1 MVDQRRSTAPVHPAA
16 PAAPGA
22 SSETGRVAG
31 LDGLRG
37 LAALYVLVHHCWLF
51 SFHGYPRDTGP
62 LWLGWLLYGHLG
74 VVFFI
79 VLSGFSLGIAPA
91 RHGWRLGGVAR
102 YARRRAQRILP
113 AYWAAL
119 AFSLVVAW
127 AVIPQPHSAA
137 PDAETV
143 GVYGLLLQDFVA
155 VPVPNGA
162 FWSIAV
168 EAELYLLLPVLLL
181 VRRRA
186 GAVTMLAVVAVP
198 VLAYGLRHPDVS
210 TVDRLTWLTPQFAPV
225 FAMGLL
231 GAGVVA
237 GNADWRHSDKLR
249 GGAGERVRRMPWQWL
264 ALAAAAP
271 VAVASGLA
279 GTVWTVHHYFWVD
292 LAIAPA
298 IAALLAAVA
307 TGRPAP
313 LVWLLD
319 TRPVRDLGSFSY
331 SLYLIHLPIVVVVS
345 RVIVPWLAGPGL
357 PAFGLPAFGVTLA
370 LAAPLAVL
378 AARLFAKVFELPFLP
393 ADPASVRRRP

>member
-1 MVDQRRSTAPVHPAA
+1 
-16 PAAPGA
+16 
-22 SSETGRVAG
+22 
-31 LDGLRG
+31 
-37 LAALYVLVHHCWLF
+37 
-51 SFHGYPRDTGP
+51 
-62 LWLGWLLYGHLG
+62 
-74 VVFFI
+74 
-79 VLSGFSLGIAPA
+79 
-91 RHGWRLGGVAR
+91 VAR
-102 YARRRAQRILP
+102 YARRRARRILP

-127 AVIPQPHSAA
+127 AVIPQPHSAP
-137 PDAETV
+137 PDAATV

-168 EAELYLLLPVLLL
+168 EAELYVLLPLLLL

-186 GAVTMLAVVAVP
+186 GAVAMLAVVAVP
-198 VLAYGLRHPDVS
+198 VLAFGVSHPNVS

-237 GNADWRHSDKLR
+237 
-249 GGAGERVRRMPWQWL
+249 AGERVRRMPWQWL
-264 ALAAAAP
+264 ALAAAVP

-279 GTVWTVHHYFWVD
+279 GTVWTVHHYFWID

-331 SLYLIHLPIVVVVS
+331 SLYLIHLPIVVA
-345 RVIVPWLAGPGL
+345 VIGVIAPRLAGPGL
-357 PAFGLPAFGVTLA
+357 PTFGITVA
-370 LAAPLAVL
+370 LAVPVAVL
-378 AARLFAKVFELPFLP
+378 GARLFAKVFELPFLS

>member
-1 MVDQRRSTAPVHPAA
+1 MVDQRRSTVPANPAA
-16 PAAPGA
+16 PAAAAGSA
-22 SSETGRVAG
+22 GDGRVAG

-51 SFHGYPRDTGP
+51 SFHGYPADTGP

-102 YARRRAQRILP
+102 YARRRAARILP

-119 AFSLVVAW
+119 GFSLAIAW
-127 AVIPQPHSAA
+127 AVIPQPHSGPPNAA
-137 PDAETV
+137 SV
-143 GVYGLLLQDFVA
+143 LVYGLLLQDFVV

-168 EAELYLLLPVLLL
+168 EAELYVLLPLLLL

-186 GAVTMLAVVAVP
+186 GAYAMLAVVAVP
-198 VLAYGLRHPDVS
+198 VLAYGVSHPNVS
-210 TVDRLTWLTPQFAPV
+210 TVDRLTWLTPQFAPL

-231 GAGVVA
+231 GAGVLAEGA
-237 GNADWRHSDKLR
+237 GWRHSDKLR
-249 GGAGERVRRMPWQWL
+249 GGEGAGWRHGLPWHWL
-264 ALAAAAP
+264 AAVAAVP

-307 TGRPAP
+307 TGRPAT
-313 LVWLLD
+313 LVRLLA
-319 TRPVRDLGSFSY
+319 TRPVRGLGTFSY

-345 RVIVPWLAGPGL
+345 RVIVPRLAAP
-357 PAFGLPAFGVTLA
+357 GLPAFGVTVG
-370 LAAPLAVL
+370 LAVP
-378 AARLFAKVFELPFLP
+378 AAVLVAWLFAKVFEIPFQRHG
-393 ADPASVRRRP
+393 AGA

>member
-16 PAAPGA
+16 PAAPAGSSGA
-22 SSETGRVAG
+22 AGSAGTGRVAG

-51 SFHGYPRDTGP
+51 TFHGYPRDTGP
-62 LWLGWLLYGHLG
+62 LWLGWLLYGHVG

-102 YARRRAQRILP
+102 YARRRARRILP

-127 AVIPQPHSAA
+127 AVIPQPHSAP
-137 PDAETV
+137 PDAATV

-168 EAELYLLLPVLLL
+168 EAELYVLLPLLLL

-186 GAVTMLAVVAVP
+186 GAVAMLAVVAVP
-198 VLAYGLRHPDVS
+198 VLAFGVSHPNVS

-237 GNADWRHSDKLR
+237 
-249 GGAGERVRRMPWQWL
+249 AGERVRRMPWQWL
-264 ALAAAAP
+264 ALAAAVP

-279 GTVWTVHHYFWVD
+279 GTVWTVHHYFWID

-331 SLYLIHLPIVVVVS
+331 SLYLIHLPIVVA
-345 RVIVPWLAGPGL
+345 VIGVIAPRLAGPGL
-357 PAFGLPAFGVTLA
+357 PTFGITVA
-370 LAAPLAVL
+370 LAVPVAVL
-378 AARLFAKVFELPFLP
+378 GARLFAKVFELPFLS